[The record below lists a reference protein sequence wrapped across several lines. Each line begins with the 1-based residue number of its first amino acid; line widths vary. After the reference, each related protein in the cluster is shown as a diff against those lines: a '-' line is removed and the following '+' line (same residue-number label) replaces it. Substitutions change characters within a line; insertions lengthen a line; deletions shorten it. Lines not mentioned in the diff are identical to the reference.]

1 MKKTNKSNLR
11 GTEIEGYLLTATEKE
26 VAKMERPISRK
37 GLAIFWWLIILAMI
51 ALGSKIIYLNVVK
64 SEYYQVIAKG
74 NQIRSVV
81 IKAPRGE
88 IVDRA
93 GQILAG
99 NVPSIDAAI
108 MPVDFFRGERGEAEI
123 VAALSEIL
131 NINEGEIRGKL
142 GNIDKFSASPV
153 LLKENISREE
163 AVALLEKGKNLPGAV
178 IEKTAV
184 RNYIDGLIFSHILGY
199 EGKITKDEL
208 KENPGYLFTD
218 YIGKEGIEKSYE
230 SELRGIDG
238 ALQVE
243 VDSEGLARR
252 EIGAVAPQPGNS
264 LILAVDARLQKK
276 IFDELNLI
284 LEKTETRTAA
294 ALAVNPKNGEVLA
307 LISLPSFDN
316 NVFTKGV
323 PSEEFAKLVG
333 DSESPLF
340 NRAVA
345 GEYPP
350 GSTIKPAVAAA
361 ALSENIIND
370 STAVNCGGGINM
382 GSYHFGDWKT
392 HGVTD
397 IRKAIAE
404 SCDVFFY
411 SIGGGYGNIPEL
423 GMERMKRYENLFG
436 LGEKTGIDIPGE
448 ESGFIPDEQWK
459 LERFGEKWYTG
470 NSYHAAIGQ
479 GYITATP
486 LQLVNYISAVANG
499 GTLYKPHIV
508 SQIKKNEGGTVDIR
522 PEIIRS
528 NFVSKDVLK
537 IVQEGMRQAVT
548 SGTASLLN
556 DLPVTVAGKTG
567 TAQFGADNKTHA
579 WFVSYAPYENPEIA
593 IAVLVEGGGEGHSS
607 AVPVTKEVYKWYFG
621 ERQK

>member
-26 VAKMERPISRK
+26 VAKMEKPIGRK
-37 GLAIFWWLIILAMI
+37 GLAIFWWLAVLAMI
-51 ALGSKIIYLNVVK
+51 ALGLRIFYLNVIK
-64 SEYYQVIAKG
+64 SEYYQKTAKG
-74 NQIRSVV
+74 NQIRSVA

-88 IVDRA
+88 IIDRA
-93 GQILAG
+93 GQVLAG
-99 NVPSIDAAI
+99 NIPSIDAAI
-108 MPVDFFRGERGEAEI
+108 VPVDFFRSQQEKERSI
-123 VAALSEIL
+123 AALSEIL

-142 GNIDKFSASPV
+142 ENADKFSANPI

-163 AVALLEKGKNLPGAV
+163 AVALLEKGNNLPGAV

-199 EGKITKDEL
+199 EGKITRDEL
-208 KENPGYLFTD
+208 EENPGYLFTD

-230 SELRGIDG
+230 DQLRGING

-252 EIGAVAPQPGNS
+252 EIGTVNPQPGNS
-264 LILAVDARLQKK
+264 LILTVDAQLQKK

-294 ALAVNPKNGEVLA
+294 ALAINPKNGEVLA
-307 LISLPSFDN
+307 LVSLPSFDN
-316 NVFTKGV
+316 NVFTKSV
-323 PSEEFAKLVG
+323 PSEEFARLIN
-333 DSESPLF
+333 DPESPLF
-340 NRAVA
+340 NRAIA

-361 ALSENIIND
+361 ALSENVIND
-370 STAVNCGGGINM
+370 STAVNCGGGISIGN
-382 GSYHFGDWKT
+382 YHFGDWKT

-397 IRKAIAE
+397 VRKAIAE

-411 SIGGGYGNIPEL
+411 SVGGGYGNIPEL
-423 GMERMKRYENLFG
+423 GMERMKHYENLFG

-448 ESGFIPDEQWK
+448 KSGFIPDEQWK
-459 LERFGEKWYTG
+459 LEKFGEKWYTG

-486 LQLVNYISAVANG
+486 LQLANYISAIANG
-499 GTLYKPHIV
+499 GTLYKPHLV
-508 SQIKKNEGGTVDIR
+508 SQIKKNEGGTVDIK

-528 NFVSKDVLK
+528 NFVSKDALK
-537 IVQEGMRQAVT
+537 IVQEGMRQAVI

-556 DLPVTVAGKTG
+556 DLPVTAAGKTG

-593 IAVLVEGGGEGHSS
+593 MVVLVEGGGEGHSL

-621 ERQK
+621 DKK